1 MSDPLPS
8 VVPVGP
14 DGGPVHGTGIAGVGP
29 SGATEVTTEADMLID
44 CNSCAARDLACDDC
58 VVTALLGPLEL
69 GVLPEAE
76 QRALAVL
83 ADSGLV
89 PPLRLL
95 PQPDP
100 GSRQAG

>member
-1 MSDPLPS
+1 
-8 VVPVGP
+8 
-14 DGGPVHGTGIAGVGP
+14 
-29 SGATEVTTEADMLID
+29 MLID
-44 CNSCAARDLACDDC
+44 CTTCTARDVACDDC
-58 VVTALLGPLEL
+58 VVTALLGPLER

-95 PQPDP
+95 PPPDP
-100 GSRQAG
+100 AAREAG